1 MILQS
6 SNSSYLIR
14 ILTFLIFIFC
24 LNSLYAAEGGPCKDY
39 GCHSLQYSRWG
50 RVANDLQI
58 PEEIFFENL
67 VFDKS
72 IKPGDLMTGAM
83 SEDSVNWFGVA
94 PPDLTLV
101 SRYKGDDWIYSYLRA
116 YYEDAS
122 KQYGVNNLVYPG
134 TAMPNVLLSLQG
146 NQRLVCK
153 NIPVIAKNGGEKRDE
168 FGSTITK
175 EKCGFLEVEEGTGEL
190 TKEEFDTLIYDL
202 TNFLVYV
209 GEPIKATR
217 ERIGWYV
224 VFYFLIF
231 TAEIK
236 ESKQEETPDEILSIS
251 PYHKLPILVDRDLAI
266 HDPTVMMEYLDER
279 FPHPPLLPV
288 YPVARANCR
297 TLMLRIDKEWC
308 PMVDSLIEKKLTEKK
323 LIKVRE
329 DLLHEIASIASTF
342 KEFKFFMSDEFSLVD
357 CCFGPILWRLP
368 SLGINLPVNRHLKPL
383 LDYQKTIFERP
394 GFLDSLSSLE
404 RDLRQE

>member
-1 MILQS
+1 MIKKQLNILNIKFS
-6 SNSSYLIR
+6 KLFFVFGLLISINSID
-14 ILTFLIFIFC
+14 
-24 LNSLYAAEGGPCKDY
+24 AAEGGPCKDYGECDEFKYSLNDMASLQRGASIFLNYCY

-50 RVANDLQI
+50 RVAKDLQI
-58 PEEIFFENL
+58 PEDIFFENL

-83 SEDSVNWFGVA
+83 SDNSVNWFGVA

-116 YYEDAS
+116 YYEDSS

-153 NIPVIAKNGGEKRDE
+153 SVPVIANNGGEKRDE
-168 FGSTITK
+168 NGNTVTN
-175 EKCGFLEVEEGTGEL
+175 EKCGFLEVQEGTGEL

-231 TAEIK
+231 TALASLLYRE
-236 ESKQEETPDEILSIS
+236 
-251 PYHKLPILVDRDLAI
+251 YHKD
-266 HDPTVMMEYLDER
+266 YL
-279 FPHPPLLPV
+279 
-288 YPVARANCR
+288 
-297 TLMLRIDKEWC
+297 K
-308 PMVDSLIEKKLTEKK
+308 
-323 LIKVRE
+323 
-329 DLLHEIASIASTF
+329 
-342 KEFKFFMSDEFSLVD
+342 
-357 CCFGPILWRLP
+357 
-368 SLGINLPVNRHLKPL
+368 
-383 LDYQKTIFERP
+383 
-394 GFLDSLSSLE
+394 
-404 RDLRQE
+404 

>member
-14 ILTFLIFIFC
+14 ILIFLIFIFC
-24 LNSLYAAEGGPCKDY
+24 LNSLYAAEGGPCKDYGECDKFEYSLNDMESLQRGAAAYINYCY

-231 TAEIK
+231 TALASLLYRE
-236 ESKQEETPDEILSIS
+236 
-251 PYHKLPILVDRDLAI
+251 YHK
-266 HDPTVMMEYLDER
+266 
-279 FPHPPLLPV
+279 
-288 YPVARANCR
+288 
-297 TLMLRIDKEWC
+297 
-308 PMVDSLIEKKLTEKK
+308 
-323 LIKVRE
+323 
-329 DLLHEIASIASTF
+329 
-342 KEFKFFMSDEFSLVD
+342 
-357 CCFGPILWRLP
+357 
-368 SLGINLPVNRHLKPL
+368 
-383 LDYQKTIFERP
+383 DYK
-394 GFLDSLSSLE
+394 
-404 RDLRQE
+404 